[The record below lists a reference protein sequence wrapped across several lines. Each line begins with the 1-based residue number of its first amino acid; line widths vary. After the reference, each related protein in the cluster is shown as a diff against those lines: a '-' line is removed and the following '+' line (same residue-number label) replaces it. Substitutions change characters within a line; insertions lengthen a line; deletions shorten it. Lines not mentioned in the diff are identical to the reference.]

1 MLLFCRTS
9 CACALFVFVD
19 PNTILQEL
27 KDLKALNSGGVL
39 SNDEFLAQK
48 DKLLKELMDL

>member
-27 KDLKALNSGGVL
+27 KDLKALNSDGFL

-48 DKLLKELMDL
+48 DELLKELMDL